1 MKSVKQIDQE
11 FQEFARDILRGK
23 LIEFKND
30 VRNEKAIVLDD
41 DLPDWEADHEDE
53 EGNKHVPVK

>member
-11 FQEFARDILRGK
+11 FQEFARDILRDK

-53 EGNKHVPVK
+53 EGNKHE